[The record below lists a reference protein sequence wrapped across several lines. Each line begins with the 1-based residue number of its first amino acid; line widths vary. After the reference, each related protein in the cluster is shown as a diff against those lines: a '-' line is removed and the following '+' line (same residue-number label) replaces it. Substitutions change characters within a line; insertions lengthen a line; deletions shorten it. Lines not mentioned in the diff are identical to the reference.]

1 VNASGDIGR
10 WLQFAHRNKK
20 IIRIYREIDN
30 IILHRNIH
38 DDIRSLEMEGMRSR
52 ERRRNSTEPR
62 GELASRTL
70 AMPAD
75 CNPRGD
81 IFGGW
86 IMALMDSAGKMS
98 ATPHA
103 GGRVVTVSVSNIT
116 FLQPVHVGDTVCC
129 YTEVTRRGRTSITL
143 DVAVWVLRQGH
154 GERVKVTEAEFT
166 FVAVGEDG
174 RPRELASSVALAV
187 SKRARQSGASR

>member
-1 VNASGDIGR
+1 MKLVD
-10 WLQFAHRNKK
+10 KVM
-20 IIRIYREIDN
+20 
-30 IILHRNIH
+30 LHRNMPAGST
-38 DDIRSLEMEGMRSR
+38 DSAAVLAFPVGDAGMSYK
-52 ERRRNSTEPR
+52 ERLRKSTEPR

-75 CNPRGD
+75 SNPKGD

-98 ATPHA
+98 ATPYA

-129 YTEVTRRGRTSITL
+129 YTEVKRVGRTSITL
-143 DVAVWVLRQGH
+143 DVEVWVLRQGQ
-154 GERVKVTEAEFT
+154 GERVRAPK
-166 FVAVGEDG
+166 
-174 RPRELASSVALAV
+174 PSSPLSRSMRMAA
-187 SKRARQSGASR
+187 RAR

>member
-1 VNASGDIGR
+1 MKNRSA
-10 WLQFAHRNKK
+10 LQKS
-20 IIRIYREIDN
+20 IDN
-30 IILHRNIH
+30 FILQRNIAV
-38 DDIRSLEMEGMRSR
+38 DIRSLEMQGMRSK
-52 ERRRNSTEPR
+52 ERRRNSTEPK

-75 CNPRGD
+75 CNPKGD

-129 YTEVTRRGRTSITL
+129 YTEVTRTGRTSITL
-143 DVAVWVLRQGH
+143 DVEVWVLRQGQ

-174 RPRELASSVALAV
+174 RPRELASSRRAGRQQKSATTGRVALICP
-187 SKRARQSGASR
+187 ASQLQG

>member
-1 VNASGDIGR
+1 
-10 WLQFAHRNKK
+10 
-20 IIRIYREIDN
+20 
-30 IILHRNIH
+30 
-38 DDIRSLEMEGMRSR
+38 MRSR
-52 ERRRNSTEPR
+52 ERRRSSTEPR

-129 YTEVTRRGRTSITL
+129 YTEVTRTGRTSITL
-143 DVAVWVLRQGH
+143 DVEVWVLRQGQ

-174 RPRELASSVALAV
+174 RPRELASPVVSTV
-187 SKRARQSGASR
+187 SKKARQSGALALICPV

>member
-1 VNASGDIGR
+1 
-10 WLQFAHRNKK
+10 
-20 IIRIYREIDN
+20 
-30 IILHRNIH
+30 
-38 DDIRSLEMEGMRSR
+38 MEGMRSN
-52 ERRRNSTEPR
+52 ERRRNSSEPGGEPR

-103 GGRVVTVSVSNIT
+103 RGRVVTVSVSNIT

-129 YTEVTRRGRTSITL
+129 YTEVKGTGRTSITL
-143 DVAVWVLRQGH
+143 GVEVWVLRQGQ

-166 FVAVGEDG
+166 FVAVGDDG
-174 RPRELASSVALAV
+174 RPRELVNPVAPAV
-187 SKRARQSGASR
+187 GKRARQTGIAR

>member
-1 VNASGDIGR
+1 M
-10 WLQFAHRNKK
+10 LQ
-20 IIRIYREIDN
+20 
-30 IILHRNIH
+30 RNITV
-38 DDIRSLEMEGMRSR
+38 DIRRLEMEGMRSK
-52 ERRRNSTEPR
+52 ERRRNSTEPK

-75 CNPRGD
+75 CNPKGD

-116 FLQPVHVGDTVCC
+116 FLEPVHVGDTVCC
-129 YTEVTRRGRTSITL
+129 YTEVTRIGRTSITL
-143 DVAVWVLRQGH
+143 EVEVWVLRQGE

-174 RPRELASSVALAV
+174 RPRELESSVAPGV
-187 SKRARQSGASR
+187 GKRSGVRKRERQPDVTH

>member
-1 VNASGDIGR
+1 
-10 WLQFAHRNKK
+10 
-20 IIRIYREIDN
+20 
-30 IILHRNIH
+30 
-38 DDIRSLEMEGMRSR
+38 MRSR

-70 AMPAD
+70 AIPAD

-86 IMALMDSAGKMS
+86 IMGLMDSAGMMS

-103 GGRVVTVSVSNIT
+103 RGRVVTVSVSNIT
-116 FLQPVHVGDTVCC
+116 FLQPVQVGDTVCC
-129 YTEVTRRGRTSITL
+129 YTEVVRTGRTSITL
-143 DVAVWVLRQGH
+143 DVEVWVLRQGQ
-154 GERVKVTEAEFT
+154 GERVRVTEAEFT
-166 FVAVGEDG
+166 FVAVSEDG
-174 RPRELASSVALAV
+174 RPRELTSPVVASV

>member
-1 VNASGDIGR
+1 
-10 WLQFAHRNKK
+10 
-20 IIRIYREIDN
+20 
-30 IILHRNIH
+30 
-38 DDIRSLEMEGMRSR
+38 MRSR
-52 ERRRNSTEPR
+52 ERGRNAPEPR

-81 IFGGW
+81 SFGGW
-86 IMALMDSAGKMS
+86 IMALMDSAGKMA
-98 ATPHA
+98 ATANA

-129 YTEVTRRGRTSITL
+129 YTEVKRLGRTSITL
-143 DVAVWVLRQGH
+143 DVEVWVLRQGQ

-174 RPRELASSVALAV
+174 RPRELASSSARAAG
-187 SKRARQSGASR
+187 KRARQSGASR